1 MNALEVKVH
10 LSASDLRRISVP
22 RAHQSDLGTFRAYI
36 AQAVAPVALVGILTY
51 RDGDGDTVT
60 LGNDADLSA
69 LLASTPVSAPP
80 VHIFV
85 ASSSS
90 STSPSSSV
98 VATTAAESLTGLL
111 LRRPDMILEI
121 PALLRRLVA
130 LADPQQRAL
139 DSAAARRK
147 KLLLAK
153 ANVDPDAD
161 VDDRTLVAGDN
172 DDDDDSDTQVGVDE
186 LVHLLTALGLDED
199 SAEHSKK
206 SIADPSPSSEL
217 TSSGGV
223 SRDRNELLHRL
234 LKHPRVLAVAPQL
247 LSALTTAGIA
257 PGDAAVDGVGA
268 RHSAV
273 CDVCDEPIVGTRYK
287 CSVCVPSFDLCASC
301 ERKSEDLHDPTH
313 TFIKM
318 KAVHATGFVQ
328 QPRRYSPYPQLDDG
342 DLPPGSFGAFAR
354 HSPGSYPRLGRWRTP
369 SHQADVMSMAGG
381 DFLPARAL
389 SPLRAAASAGV
400 AGATPVPQSV
410 AMLEHVSV
418 PEGSEVEAGAPLI
431 KMWRVRNSGELAWI
445 APVRL
450 ALLSASGLQLIGEH
464 AVVIDTSV
472 EPGADVIVPCD
483 VAVPQE
489 PGVYSLSCALASP
502 DGTLFQGD
510 SLDMSVVV
518 MGRATDETEAEQR
531 MDPAP
536 ELMLA

>member
-1 MNALEVKVH
+1 MNALEVKLH
-10 LSASDLRRISVP
+10 LSPTDLRRISVP
-22 RAHQSDLGTFRAYI
+22 RAHHTDLATLRAYL
-36 AQAVAPVALVGILTY
+36 AHTVAPIALVGVLTY
-51 RDGDGDTVT
+51 RDADGDTVT

-80 VHIFV
+80 IHMFI
-85 ASSSS
+85 ATSSSS
-90 STSPSSSV
+90 PSSPSPTTPSV
-98 VATTAAESLTGLL
+98 TTAADSLTGLL

-147 KLLLAK
+147 QQQQHRLAD
-153 ANVDPDAD
+153 VDPDAD
-161 VDDRTLVAGDN
+161 VDDRAEGGGDE
-172 DDDDDSDTQVGVDE
+172 TQVGVDE
-186 LVHLLTALGLDED
+186 LVHLLTALGLDND
-199 SAEHSKK
+199 AAEGSERSKK
-206 SIADPSPSSEL
+206 SDVDPSPSSDL

-247 LSALTTAGIA
+247 LSALTSAGIA

-268 RHSAV
+268 RHAAV

-354 HSPGSYPRLGRWRTP
+354 HSPVGYHRLGRWRTP

-381 DFLPARAL
+381 DFLPVRAL
-389 SPLRAAASAGV
+389 SPLRAAASSSSA
-400 AGATPVPQSV
+400 AAPVPQSV

-431 KMWRVRNSGELAWI
+431 KMWRVRNSGELAWV

-502 DGTLFQGD
+502 DGTLFEGD

-518 MGRATDETEAEQR
+518 MGQATDEQEAEQL
-531 MDPAP
+531 MEPGP